1 VIRVRTLWRRALCG
15 ALLLFCAAAHAAE
28 PAGLLRDFGRAF
40 LVIEAASQ
48 RCIFLDVYVATNRRQ
63 WQQGLMHV
71 RSMPRYEGMLFL
83 YPEEREITMW
93 MKNTYIPL
101 DMVFVGNDNR
111 VAHLHYSAVPHSETV
126 ISSVVPVNQ
135 VLELNA
141 GAIKAFGIQAGD
153 RLLLSAD

>member
-1 VIRVRTLWRRALCG
+1 MLALTWS
-15 ALLLFCAAAHAAE
+15 APQAAE
-28 PAGLLRDFGRAF
+28 PAGLLRDFGRGF
-40 LVIEAASQ
+40 LVIESSAQ

-71 RSMPRYEGMLFL
+71 RSMPLYEGMIFL

-101 DMVFVGNDNR
+101 DMVFAGSDNR
-111 VAHLHYSAVPHSETV
+111 VAHLHYDAVPHSEAV
-126 ISSVVPVNQ
+126 ISSVAQVNQ

-141 GAIKAFGIQAGD
+141 GAIKAFGIQPGD